1 MMNMQLDPKM
11 LAAMANQEPAKEP
24 YDRFL
29 RMGFIA
35 IALLIGIGLVWG
47 SIAKIKGAVIA
58 PGVVVVEGKPKT
70 LQHLDGGI
78 VGEIFV
84 KDGDDVKEGDV
95 VMQLDPTMLDA
106 NEDLVST
113 RLRETMARV
122 ARLEAERDSKRAIT
136 WPADLV
142 AAKDDPIVASAMI
155 GQEKLFNAR
164 RVAAFGQVDQLQQR
178 IAQFKDQI
186 DGLNSLIESKNNQAS
201 KIREEADAKRTL
213 VEKGWLAKPVIL
225 TLEREEL
232 RLKGDVANHESEIAR
247 LLNSISET
255 DVQILQLRRERQ
267 AEVLTELRQAETE
280 ASDFREQLTTASDQL
295 RRIDVIAPVTGKV
308 HNMTVTTVGGVVA
321 PGQEIMQ
328 IIPADD
334 RLIIEAQV
342 EPADI
347 DQIYPGQKTTVRL
360 SAFNMRTTPEMNGL
374 VIQSSADRII
384 DQVTGMPYYSVKIEI
399 PPTELERLPEN
410 LTLLPGMPAES
421 FMQTDSRSVLSYILK
436 PATDAMNHTF
446 REE

>member
-1 MMNMQLDPKM
+1 MNMQLNPDM
-11 LAAMANQEPAKEP
+11 MAAMSQQKPTKEP

-29 RMGFIA
+29 WMGFIA
-35 IALLIGIGLVWG
+35 IFLLIGIGLVWG
-47 SIAKIKGAVIA
+47 SLAKIKGAVIA

-84 KDGDDVKEGDV
+84 KDGDVVQEGDI
-95 VMQLDPTMLDA
+95 VMQLDPTMLGA
-106 NEDLVST
+106 NEELVNT

-122 ARLEAERDSKRAIT
+122 ARLEAERDSKREIT
-136 WPADLV
+136 WPEDLLG
-142 AAKDDPIVASAMI
+142 AKSNPIVAAAMI
-155 GQEKLFNAR
+155 GQENLFKAR
-164 RVAAFGQVDQLQQR
+164 RVAAYGQVEQLEQR
-178 IAQFKDQI
+178 IAQSKDQI
-186 DGLNSLIESKNNQAS
+186 DGLNSLISSKESQAM
-201 KIREEADAKRTL
+201 KIREEAQAKRTL

-232 RLKGDVANHESEIAR
+232 RLKGDVANHKSEIAR

-267 AEVLTELRQAETE
+267 AEVLTELRQADTE

-295 RRIDVIAPVTGKV
+295 RRIDVIAPVTGTV

-399 PPTELERLPEN
+399 PPSELARLPEN

>member
-1 MMNMQLDPKM
+1 MNMQLDPKM
-11 LAAMANQEPAKEP
+11 LAAMANQKPAKEP

-29 RMGFIA
+29 RMGFVGIF
-35 IALLIGIGLVWG
+35 LLIGIGLVWG
-47 SIAKIKGAVIA
+47 SLATIKGAVIA

-84 KDGDDVKEGDV
+84 KDGDTVQEGDI
-95 VMQLDPTMLDA
+95 VMQLDPTMLGA
-106 NEDLVST
+106 NEDLVNT

-122 ARLEAERDSKRAIT
+122 ARLEAERDSQNKIT
-136 WPADLV
+136 WPDDLI
-142 AAKDDPIVASAMI
+142 ASKNDPMVASAML
-155 GQEKLFNAR
+155 GQENLFNAR
-164 RVAAFGQVDQLQQR
+164 RAAARGQVEQLRQR
-178 IAQFKDQI
+178 IAQFNDQI
-186 DGLNSLIESKNNQAS
+186 DGLNSLISSKDSQAM
-201 KIREEADAKRTL
+201 KIREEAEAKRTL

-247 LLNSISET
+247 LINSISET

-267 AEVLTELRQAETE
+267 SEVLTELRQADTE
-280 ASDFREQLTTASDQL
+280 ASDFNEQLTTASDQL

-334 RLIIEAQV
+334 RLIIEAQID
-342 EPADI
+342 PADI

-374 VIQSSADRII
+374 VMQSSADRII
-384 DQVTGMPYYSVKIEI
+384 DQVTGLPYYSVKIEI
-399 PPTELERLPEN
+399 PPSELARLPEN

-436 PATDAMNHTF
+436 PATDAMDHTF

>member
-1 MMNMQLDPKM
+1 MNMKLDPKM
-11 LAAMANQEPAKEP
+11 LASIVEQKSEKEP

-29 RMGFIA
+29 WMGFIA
-35 IALLIGIGLVWG
+35 IVLLIGVGLIWG
-47 SIAKIKGAVIA
+47 SLAKIKGAVIA

-84 KDGDDVKEGDV
+84 KDGDAVTEGDV
-95 VMQLDPTMLDA
+95 LMQLDPTMLDA
-106 NEDLVST
+106 NEDLIST

-122 ARLEAERDSKRAIT
+122 ARLEAERDSQSFIS
-136 WPADLV
+136 WPAELV
-142 AAKDDPIVASAMI
+142 NAKRDPIVASAML

-164 RVAAFGQVDQLQQR
+164 SVAASGQVDQLQQR

-186 DGLNSLIESKNNQAS
+186 NGLKSLISSKENQAM

-232 RLKGDVANHESEIAR
+232 RLKGDVANHQSEIAR
-247 LLNSISET
+247 LNNSISET

-267 AEVLTELRQAETE
+267 AEVLAELRQAETE
-280 ASDFREQLTTASDQL
+280 ASDFKEQLTTASDQL

-308 HNMTVTTVGGVVA
+308 HNMTVTTVGGVVT

-328 IIPADD
+328 IIPAND
-334 RLIIEAQV
+334 RLI
-342 EPADI
+342 
-347 DQIYPGQKTTVRL
+347 K
-360 SAFNMRTTPEMNGL
+360 
-374 VIQSSADRII
+374 
-384 DQVTGMPYYSVKIEI
+384 
-399 PPTELERLPEN
+399 
-410 LTLLPGMPAES
+410 LT
-421 FMQTDSRSVLSYILK
+421 R
-436 PATDAMNHTF
+436 
-446 REE
+446 

>member
-1 MMNMQLDPKM
+1 MNMQLDPKM
-11 LAAMANQEPAKEP
+11 LAAAAQQKPAKEP

-29 RMGFIA
+29 RMGFIG
-35 IALLIGIGLVWG
+35 IFFLVGIGLVWG
-47 SIAKIKGAVIA
+47 SLAKIKGAVIA
-58 PGVVVVEGKPKT
+58 PGVVVVEGKPKI

-84 KDGDDVKEGDV
+84 KDGDVVKEGDI
-95 VMQLDPTMLDA
+95 VMQLDPTMLGA
-106 NEDLVST
+106 NEDLVNT

-122 ARLEAERDSKRAIT
+122 ARLEAERDSKPLIT
-136 WPADLV
+136 WPDDLIG
-142 AAKDDPIVASAMI
+142 AKDNPIVAAAMQ
-155 GQEKLFNAR
+155 GQERLFNAR
-164 RVAAFGQVDQLQQR
+164 RIAATGQVDQLRQR
-178 IAQFKDQI
+178 VAQFKDQI
-186 DGLNSLIESKNNQAS
+186 DGLNSLISSKNNQAM
-201 KIREEADAKRTL
+201 KIREEAEAKRVL

-232 RLKGDVANHESEIAR
+232 RLQGDVANHQSEIAR
-247 LLNSISET
+247 LRSSISET
-255 DVQILQLRRERQ
+255 DLQILQLRRERQ
-267 AEVLTELRQAETE
+267 SEVLTELRQADTE

-295 RRIDVIAPVTGKV
+295 RRIDVIAPVDGRV

-342 EPADI
+342 DPADI
-347 DQIYPGQKTTVRL
+347 DQVYIGQKTTVRL
-360 SAFNMRTTPEMNGL
+360 SAFNMRRTPEMNAIVL
-374 VIQSSADRII
+374 QSSADRII

-399 PPTELERLPEN
+399 PPSELARLPSH

-421 FMQTDSRSVLSYILK
+421 FMQTESRSVLSYILK
-436 PATDAMNHTF
+436 PATDAMDHTF

>member
-1 MMNMQLDPKM
+1 MNMQLDPKM
-11 LAAMANQEPAKEP
+11 LAAMANQKSEKEP

-29 RMGFIA
+29 MMGFIA
-35 IALLIGIGLVWG
+35 IAFLVGIGLIWG
-47 SIAKIKGAVIA
+47 SLAKIKGAVIA

-84 KDGDDVKEGDV
+84 QDGDSVKEGDV
-95 VMQLDPTMLDA
+95 VMQLDPTMLGA
-106 NEDLVST
+106 NEDLVNT
-113 RLRETMARV
+113 RLREAMARV
-122 ARLEAERDSKRAIT
+122 ARLEAERDGQTSIS
-136 WPADLV
+136 WPDDLI
-142 AAKDDPIVASAMI
+142 ASKDDPIVASAMI
-155 GQEKLFNAR
+155 GQEKLFTAR

-186 DGLNSLIESKNNQAS
+186 SGLESLISSKENQAM
-201 KIREEADAKRTL
+201 KIREEAEAKRVL

-232 RLKGDVANHESEIAR
+232 RLKGDVANHQSEIAR
-247 LLNSISET
+247 LYNSISET

-267 AEVLTELRQAETE
+267 AEVLTELRQVETE
-280 ASDFREQLTTASDQL
+280 VSDFREQLTSASDQL

-308 HNMTVTTVGGVVA
+308 HNMTVTTIGGVVA

-342 EPADI
+342 DPADI
-347 DQIYPGQKTTVRL
+347 DQVYPGQKTTVRL

-374 VIQSSADRII
+374 VIQASADRII
-384 DQVTGMPYYSVKIEI
+384 DQVTGMPYYSVKVEI
-399 PPTELERLPEN
+399 PPEELARLPEN

-421 FMQTDSRSVLSYILK
+421 FMQTDSRTVLSYILK

>member
-1 MMNMQLDPKM
+1 MNMQLDPKM
-11 LAAMANQEPAKEP
+11 LAAMANQKSEKEP

-29 RMGFIA
+29 MMGFIA
-35 IALLIGIGLVWG
+35 IAFLVGIGLIWG
-47 SIAKIKGAVIA
+47 SLAQIKGAVIA

-84 KDGDDVKEGDV
+84 QDGDSVKEGDV
-95 VMQLDPTMLDA
+95 VMQLDPTMLGA
-106 NEDLVST
+106 NEDLVNT
-113 RLRETMARV
+113 RLREAMARV
-122 ARLEAERDSKRAIT
+122 ARLEAERDGQTSIS
-136 WPADLV
+136 WPDDLI
-142 AAKDDPIVASAMI
+142 ASKDDPIVASAMI
-155 GQEKLFNAR
+155 GQEKLFTAR

-186 DGLNSLIESKNNQAS
+186 SGLESLISSKENQAM
-201 KIREEADAKRTL
+201 KIREEAEAKRVL

-232 RLKGDVANHESEIAR
+232 RLKGDVANHQSEIAR
-247 LLNSISET
+247 LYNSISET

-267 AEVLTELRQAETE
+267 AEVLTELRQVETE
-280 ASDFREQLTTASDQL
+280 VSDFREQLTTASDQL

-308 HNMTVTTVGGVVA
+308 HNMTVTTIGGVVA

-342 EPADI
+342 DPADI
-347 DQIYPGQKTTVRL
+347 DQVYPGQKTTVRL

-374 VIQSSADRII
+374 VIQASADRII
-384 DQVTGMPYYSVKIEI
+384 DQVTGMPYYSVKVEI
-399 PPTELERLPEN
+399 PPEELARLPEN

-421 FMQTDSRSVLSYILK
+421 FMQTDSRTVLSYILK

>member
-1 MMNMQLDPKM
+1 MQLDTNM
-11 LAAMANQEPAKEP
+11 LATMAEQKPAKEP
-24 YDRFL
+24 YDKFL
-29 RMGFIA
+29 RMGFIG
-35 IALLIGIGLVWG
+35 IFLLVGIGLVWG
-47 SIAKIKGAVIA
+47 SLAQIKGAVIA

-84 KDGDDVKEGDV
+84 KDGDAVMEGDV
-95 VMQLDPTMLDA
+95 VMRLDPTMLDA
-106 NEDLVST
+106 NEDLVNT

-122 ARLEAERDSKRAIT
+122 ARLEAERDGLDVIV
-136 WPADLV
+136 WPEELTQT
-142 AAKDDPIVASAMI
+142 KDDPIVASAML

-164 RVAAFGQVDQLQQR
+164 RIAALGQVEQLQQR

-186 DGLNSLIESKNNQAS
+186 NGLTSLINSKENQAM

-232 RLKGDVANHESEIAR
+232 RLKGDVANHQSEIAR
-247 LLNSISET
+247 IMNSISET

-267 AEVLTELRQAETE
+267 AEVLAELRQADTE
-280 ASDFREQLTTASDQL
+280 ASDFKEQLTTASDQL
-295 RRIDVIAPVTGKV
+295 RRIDVIAPVSGKV
-308 HNMTVTTVGGVVA
+308 HNMTITTLGGVVT

-342 EPADI
+342 DPADI
-347 DQIYPGQKTTVRL
+347 DQIYAGQKTTVRL

-374 VIQSSADRII
+374 VIQSSPDRII

-399 PPTELERLPEN
+399 PPNELARLPEN

-436 PATDAMNHTF
+436 PATDAMDHTF

>member
-1 MMNMQLDPKM
+1 MSGPLDPKV
-11 LAAMANQEPAKEP
+11 LAAMAGQKPAKEA
-24 YDRFL
+24 YDKFL
-29 RMGFIA
+29 VMGFIA
-35 IALLIGIGLVWG
+35 IALLIGIGLIWG
-47 SIAKIKGAVIA
+47 SLAKVKGAVIA

-78 VGEIFV
+78 VGKIFV
-84 KDGDDVKEGDV
+84 KDGDKVEAGDV

-106 NEDLVST
+106 NEDLVNT

-122 ARLEAERDSKRAIT
+122 ARLEAERDSQDEIS
-136 WPADLV
+136 WPNDLV
-142 AAKDDPIVASAMI
+142 SAKADPIVASAMI

-164 RVAAFGQVDQLQQR
+164 SIAGQGQVEQLNQR
-178 IAQFKDQI
+178 IAQVKDQI
-186 DGLNSLIESKNNQAS
+186 DGLNSLISSKDNQAQ
-201 KIREEADAKRTL
+201 KIREEVDAKRTL

-232 RLKGDVANHESEIAR
+232 RLKGDVANHQSEIAR
-247 LLNSISET
+247 LNNSISET
-255 DVQILQLRRERQ
+255 NVQILQLKRERQ

-280 ASDFREQLTTASDQL
+280 ASDFKEQLTTASDQL

-308 HNMTVTTVGGVVA
+308 HNMTVTTIGGVVS
-321 PGQEIMQ
+321 PGQDIMQ

-347 DQIYPGQKTTVRL
+347 DQIYVGQKTTVRL
-360 SAFNMRTTPEMNGL
+360 SAFNVRSTPEMNGL
-374 VIQSSADRII
+374 VLQASADRII
-384 DQVTGMPYYSVKIEI
+384 DQVTGFPYYSVKIEI
-399 PPTELERLPEN
+399 PTDELARLPKN

-421 FMQTDSRSVLSYILK
+421 FMQTESRSVLSYIMK
-436 PATDAMNHTF
+436 PATDAMDHTF

>member
-1 MMNMQLDPKM
+1 MNMQLNPDM
-11 LAAMANQEPAKEP
+11 MAAMSQQKPAKEP

-29 RMGFIA
+29 WMGFIA
-35 IALLIGIGLVWG
+35 IFLLIGIGLVWG
-47 SIAKIKGAVIA
+47 SLAKIKGAVIA

-84 KDGDDVKEGDV
+84 KDGDVVQEGDI
-95 VMQLDPTMLDA
+95 VMQLDPTMLGA
-106 NEDLVST
+106 NEELVNT

-122 ARLEAERDSKRAIT
+122 ARLEAERDSKREIT
-136 WPADLV
+136 WPEDLLG
-142 AAKDDPIVASAMI
+142 AKSNPIVAAAMI
-155 GQEKLFNAR
+155 GQENLFKAR
-164 RVAAFGQVDQLQQR
+164 RVAAYGQVEQLEQR
-178 IAQFKDQI
+178 IAQSKDQI
-186 DGLNSLIESKNNQAS
+186 DGLNSLIRSKESQTM
-201 KIREEADAKRTL
+201 KIREEAQAKRTL

-232 RLKGDVANHESEIAR
+232 RLKGDVANHKSEIAR

-267 AEVLTELRQAETE
+267 AEVLTELRQADTE

-295 RRIDVIAPVTGKV
+295 RRIDVIAPVTGTV

-399 PPTELERLPEN
+399 PPNELARLPKN

>member
-1 MMNMQLDPKM
+1 MNMQIDPKM
-11 LAAMANQEPAKEP
+11 LAAMADVKSAKEP

-35 IALLIGIGLVWG
+35 IFFLLGIGLVWG
-47 SIAKIKGAVIA
+47 SLAKIKGAVIA
-58 PGVVVVEGKPKT
+58 PGVVVVEGKPKI

-84 KDGDDVKEGDV
+84 KDGDDVTEGDV
-95 VMQLDPTMLDA
+95 VMRLDPTMLGA
-106 NEDLVST
+106 NEDLVYT

-122 ARLEAERDSKRAIT
+122 ARLEAERDSERQIA
-136 WPADLV
+136 WPDDLIN
-142 AAKDDPIVASAMI
+142 AQDNPIVASAML
-155 GQEKLFNAR
+155 GQEKLFRAR
-164 RVAAFGQVDQLQQR
+164 RIAASGQVQQLEQR
-178 IAQFKDQI
+178 IAQFNDQI
-186 DGLNSLIESKNNQAS
+186 DGLNALILSKETQAQ

-232 RLKGDVANHESEIAR
+232 RLKGDVANHQSEIAR

-267 AEVLTELRQAETE
+267 AEVLTELRQADTE

-308 HNMTVTTVGGVVA
+308 HNMTVTTIGGVVA

-342 EPADI
+342 DPADI

-399 PPTELERLPEN
+399 PPNELARLPEN

-436 PATDAMNHTF
+436 PATDAMDHTF

>member
-1 MMNMQLDPKM
+1 MNMQLDPKM
-11 LAAMANQEPAKEP
+11 LAAMANQKPAKEP
-24 YDRFL
+24 YDKFL
-29 RMGFIA
+29 RMGFIG
-35 IALLIGIGLVWG
+35 IFLLVGIGLVWG
-47 SIAKIKGAVIA
+47 SLAKIKGAVIA

-84 KDGDDVKEGDV
+84 KDGDVVQEGEV
-95 VMQLDPTMLDA
+95 VMQLDPTMLGA
-106 NEDLVST
+106 NEDLVNT

-122 ARLEAERDSKRAIT
+122 ARLEAERDSKRTIT
-136 WPADLV
+136 WPEDLV
-142 AAKDDPIVASAMI
+142 ASKSNPIVASAML

-164 RVAAFGQVDQLQQR
+164 RIAASGQVEQLQQR

-186 DGLNSLIESKNNQAS
+186 DGLNSLISSKENQAM

-232 RLKGDVANHESEIAR
+232 RLKGDVANHQSEIAR
-247 LLNSISET
+247 LINSISET

-267 AEVLTELRQAETE
+267 AEVLTELRQADTE

-342 EPADI
+342 DPADI

-399 PPTELERLPEN
+399 PPNELARLPAN

-436 PATDAMNHTF
+436 PATDAMDHTF

>member
-1 MMNMQLDPKM
+1 MNMQIDPKM
-11 LAAMANQEPAKEP
+11 LAAMADVKSAKEP

-35 IALLIGIGLVWG
+35 IFFLLGIGLVWG
-47 SIAKIKGAVIA
+47 SLAKIKGAVIA
-58 PGVVVVEGKPKT
+58 PGVVVVEGKPKI

-84 KDGDDVKEGDV
+84 KDGDDVTEGDV
-95 VMQLDPTMLDA
+95 VMRLDPTMLGA
-106 NEDLVST
+106 NEDLVYT

-122 ARLEAERDSKRAIT
+122 ARLEAERDSERQIA
-136 WPADLV
+136 WPDDLIN
-142 AAKDDPIVASAMI
+142 AQDNPIVASAML
-155 GQEKLFNAR
+155 GQEKLFRAR
-164 RVAAFGQVDQLQQR
+164 RIAASGQVQQLEQR
-178 IAQFKDQI
+178 IAQFNDQI
-186 DGLNSLIESKNNQAS
+186 DGLNALILSKETQAQ

-232 RLKGDVANHESEIAR
+232 RLKGDVANHQSEIAR

-267 AEVLTELRQAETE
+267 AEVLTELRQADTE

-308 HNMTVTTVGGVVA
+308 HNMTVTTIGGVVA

-342 EPADI
+342 DPADI

-374 VIQSSADRII
+374 VLQSSADRII

-399 PPTELERLPEN
+399 PPNELARLPEN

-436 PATDAMNHTF
+436 PATDAMDHTF

>member
-1 MMNMQLDPKM
+1 MNMQLDPKM
-11 LAAMANQEPAKEP
+11 LAAMANQKPAKEP

-29 RMGFIA
+29 MMGFIA
-35 IALLIGIGLVWG
+35 IIFLLGVGLVWG
-47 SIAKIKGAVIA
+47 SLAKIKGAVIA

-84 KDGDDVKEGDV
+84 KDGDTVNEGDI
-95 VMQLDPTMLDA
+95 VMQLDPTMLGA
-106 NEDLVST
+106 NEDLVNT
-113 RLRETMARV
+113 RLREAMARV
-122 ARLEAERDSKRAIT
+122 ARLEAERDGQKAIT

-142 AAKDDPIVASAMI
+142 TAQDDPIVASAMI

-164 RVAAFGQVDQLQQR
+164 RIAAFGQVDQLQQR

-186 DGLNSLIESKNNQAS
+186 DGLNSLISSKDNQAM

-232 RLKGDVANHESEIAR
+232 RLKGDVANHQSEIAR
-247 LLNSISET
+247 LNNSISET

-267 AEVLTELRQAETE
+267 AEVLTELRQVETE

-295 RRIDVIAPVTGKV
+295 RRIDVIAPVMGKV
-308 HNMTVTTVGGVVA
+308 HNMTVTTIGGVVA

-328 IIPADD
+328 IIPAED

-342 EPADI
+342 DPADI
-347 DQIYPGQKTTVRL
+347 DQVYPGQKTTVRL
-360 SAFNMRTTPEMNGL
+360 SAFNMRTTPEMNGI
-374 VIQSSADRII
+374 VFQTSADRII
-384 DQVTGMPYYSVKIEI
+384 DQVTGLPYYSVKVEI
-399 PPTELERLPEN
+399 PPEELSRLPQN

>member
-1 MMNMQLDPKM
+1 MNMQIDPKM
-11 LAAMANQEPAKEP
+11 LAAMANQKPAKEP

-29 RMGFIA
+29 TMGFVA
-35 IALLIGIGLVWG
+35 IFFLIGIGLVWG
-47 SIAKIKGAVIA
+47 SLAKIKGAIIA

-84 KDGDDVKEGDV
+84 KDGDTVKEGDV
-95 VMQLDPTMLDA
+95 VMQLDPTMLGA
-106 NEDLVST
+106 NEDLVNT
-113 RLRETMARV
+113 RLREAMARV
-122 ARLEAERDSKRAIT
+122 ARLEAERDGEESIS
-136 WPADLV
+136 WPADLTT
-142 AAKDDPIVASAMI
+142 AKNDPIVVSAMV
-155 GQEKLFNAR
+155 GQEKLFMAR
-164 RVAAFGQVDQLQQR
+164 RVAALGQVDQLQQR

-186 DGLNSLIESKNNQAS
+186 SGLNSLISSKDNQAM
-201 KIREEADAKRTL
+201 KIREEAEAKRIL

-232 RLKGDVANHESEIAR
+232 RLKGDVANHQSEIAR
-247 LLNSISET
+247 LYNSISET
-255 DVQILQLRRERQ
+255 EVQILQLRRERQ
-267 AEVLTELRQAETE
+267 AEVLTELRQVETE
-280 ASDFREQLTTASDQL
+280 VSDFREQLTTASDQL

-308 HNMTVTTVGGVVA
+308 HNMTVTTIGGVVA

-384 DQVTGMPYYSVKIEI
+384 DQVTGLPYYSVKVEI
-399 PPTELERLPEN
+399 PPEELARLPEN

>member
-1 MMNMQLDPKM
+1 MNMQLDPKM
-11 LAAMANQEPAKEP
+11 LAAMANQESKKEP

-29 RMGFIA
+29 MMGFIA
-35 IALLIGIGLVWG
+35 IALLIGIGLIWG
-47 SIAKIKGAVIA
+47 SFAKIKGAVIA

-84 KDGDDVKEGDV
+84 ADGDAVMKGDI
-95 VMQLDPTMLDA
+95 VMRLDPTMLGA
-106 NEDLVST
+106 NEDLVNT
-113 RLRETMARV
+113 RLREAMARV
-122 ARLEAERDSKRAIT
+122 ARLEAERDGQDGIT
-136 WPADLV
+136 WPDDLIM
-142 AAKDDPIVASAMI
+142 AKDDPIVASAMI

-164 RVAAFGQVDQLQQR
+164 NVAAFGQVDQLQQR
-178 IAQFKDQI
+178 IAQFNDQI
-186 DGLNSLIESKNNQAS
+186 SGLQSLIVSKESQAM
-201 KIREEADAKRTL
+201 KIREEAEAKRVL
-213 VEKGWLAKPVIL
+213 VEKGWLARPVIL
-225 TLEREEL
+225 ALEREEL
-232 RLKGDVANHESEIAR
+232 RLKGDVANHKSEIAR
-247 LLNSISET
+247 LNNSISET

-267 AEVLTELRQAETE
+267 AEVLAELRQIETE
-280 ASDFREQLTTASDQL
+280 VSDFREQLTTASDQL
-295 RRIDVIAPVTGKV
+295 RRIDVVAPVTGKV
-308 HNMTVTTVGGVVA
+308 HKMTVTTIGGVVA

-374 VIQSSADRII
+374 VIQSSPDRII
-384 DQVTGMPYYSVKIEI
+384 DQVTGMPYYSVKVEI
-399 PPTELERLPEN
+399 PPEELARLPEN

-436 PATDAMNHTF
+436 PATDAMSHTF

>member
-1 MMNMQLDPKM
+1 MNMQLDPKM
-11 LAAMANQEPAKEP
+11 LSGLANQKPAKEP

-29 RMGFIA
+29 WMGFIA
-35 IALLIGIGLVWG
+35 IALLIGVGLIWG
-47 SIAKIKGAVIA
+47 SLAKIKGAVIA

-84 KDGDDVKEGDV
+84 KDGDTVNEGDV
-95 VMQLDPTMLDA
+95 VMQLDPTMLGA
-106 NEDLVST
+106 NEDLVNT
-113 RLRETMARV
+113 RLREAMARV
-122 ARLEAERDSKRAIT
+122 ARLEAERDGQNSIK
-136 WPADLV
+136 WPTDLV
-142 AAKDDPIVASAMI
+142 TAQDDPIVASAMI

-164 RVAAFGQVDQLQQR
+164 RVAASGQVDQLQQR

-186 DGLNSLIESKNNQAS
+186 SGLNSLISSKENQAM
-201 KIREEADAKRTL
+201 KIREEAEAKRTL
-213 VEKGWLAKPVIL
+213 VDKGWLAKPVIL

-232 RLKGDVANHESEIAR
+232 RLKGDVANHQSEIAR
-247 LLNSISET
+247 LNNSINET

-267 AEVLTELRQAETE
+267 AEVLTELRQVETE
-280 ASDFREQLTTASDQL
+280 VSDFREQLTTASDQL

-308 HNMTVTTVGGVVA
+308 HNMTVTTIGGVVA

-328 IIPADD
+328 IIPSAD

-342 EPADI
+342 DPADI

-384 DQVTGMPYYSVKIEI
+384 DQVTGMPYYSVKVEI
-399 PPTELERLPEN
+399 PPEELARLPES

-421 FMQTDSRSVLSYILK
+421 FMQTDSRSVLSYVLK

>member
-1 MMNMQLDPKM
+1 MNMQLDPKI
-11 LAAMANQEPAKEP
+11 LAAMANQKPAKEP

-29 RMGFIA
+29 WMGSIA
-35 IALLIGIGLVWG
+35 IALLIGIGLIWG
-47 SIAKIKGAVIA
+47 SLAKIKGAVIA
-58 PGVVVVEGKPKT
+58 PGVIVVEGKPKT

-84 KDGDDVKEGDV
+84 QDGDVVQAGDV

-122 ARLEAERDSKRAIT
+122 ARLEAERDFNDTIT
-136 WPADLV
+136 WPDDLIE
-142 AAKDDPIVASAMI
+142 AKNDPIVVSAML

-164 RVAAFGQVDQLQQR
+164 KIAASGQVEQLKQR
-178 IAQFKDQI
+178 IAQFRDQI
-186 DGLNSLIESKNNQAS
+186 DGLNSLIISKDSQAI
-201 KIREEADAKRTL
+201 KIREEADAKRSL

-232 RLKGDVANHESEIAR
+232 RLKGDVANHKAEIAR
-247 LLNSISET
+247 LVNSISET

-267 AEVLTELRQAETE
+267 AEILTELRQADTE

-295 RRIDVIAPVTGKV
+295 RRIDVIAPVMGKV
-308 HNMTVTTVGGVVA
+308 HNMTVTTIGGVVA

-334 RLIIEAQV
+334 RLIIDAQV
-342 EPADI
+342 DPADI

-360 SAFNMRTTPEMNGL
+360 SAFNLRTTPEMNGI
-374 VIQSSADRII
+374 VMQSSADRII
-384 DQVTGMPYYSVKIEI
+384 DQVTGLPYYSVKIEI
-399 PPTELERLPEN
+399 PKDELARLPEN

-436 PATDAMNHTF
+436 PATDAMSHTF

>member
-1 MMNMQLDPKM
+1 MNMQLDPKM
-11 LAAMANQEPAKEP
+11 LAAMANQKPAKEP

-29 RMGFIA
+29 RMGFIG
-35 IALLIGIGLVWG
+35 IFLLLGIGLVWG
-47 SIAKIKGAVIA
+47 SLAKIKGAVIA

-84 KDGDDVKEGDV
+84 KDGDEVQEGDI
-95 VMQLDPTMLDA
+95 VMQLDPTMLGA
-106 NEDLVST
+106 NEDLVNT

-122 ARLEAERDSKRAIT
+122 ARLEAERDSQKNIT
-136 WPADLV
+136 WPEDLV
-142 AAKDDPIVASAMI
+142 ASKNNPIVASAML

-164 RVAAFGQVDQLQQR
+164 RIAASGQVEQLQQR

-186 DGLNSLIESKNNQAS
+186 SGLESLISSKENQAM

-247 LLNSISET
+247 LINSISET

-267 AEVLTELRQAETE
+267 AEVLTELRQADTE

-295 RRIDVIAPVTGKV
+295 RRIDVIAPVAGKV
-308 HNMTVTTVGGVVA
+308 HNMTVTTVGGVVG

-334 RLIIEAQV
+334 RLIIEAQID
-342 EPADI
+342 PADI

-384 DQVTGMPYYSVKIEI
+384 DQVTGLPYYSVKIEI
-399 PPTELERLPEN
+399 PPNELARLPKN

-436 PATDAMNHTF
+436 PATDAMDHTF

>member
-1 MMNMQLDPKM
+1 MNMQLDPKM
-11 LAAMANQEPAKEP
+11 LAAMANQKPAKEP

-29 RMGFIA
+29 KMGFLA
-35 IALLIGIGLVWG
+35 IVFLIGVGLVWG
-47 SIAKIKGAVIA
+47 SLAKIKGAVIA

-84 KDGDDVKEGDV
+84 KDGDTVTEGDI
-95 VMQLDPTMLDA
+95 VMQLDPTMLGA
-106 NEDLVST
+106 NEDLVNT
-113 RLRETMARV
+113 RLREAMARV
-122 ARLEAERDSKRAIT
+122 ARLEAERDGQRSIT

-142 AAKDDPIVASAMI
+142 TARDDPIVASAMI
-155 GQEKLFNAR
+155 GQEKLFTAR
-164 RVAAFGQVDQLQQR
+164 RVAALGQVDQLQQR

-186 DGLNSLIESKNNQAS
+186 NGLNSLISSKESQAM
-201 KIREEADAKRTL
+201 KIREEAAAKRTL

-232 RLKGDVANHESEIAR
+232 RLKGDVANHQSEIAR
-247 LLNSISET
+247 LNNSISET

-267 AEVLTELRQAETE
+267 AEVLTELRQVETE
-280 ASDFREQLTTASDQL
+280 VSDFREQLTTASDQL

-308 HNMTVTTVGGVVA
+308 HNMTVTTIGGVVA

-342 EPADI
+342 DPADI

-384 DQVTGMPYYSVKIEI
+384 DQVTGLPYYSVKIEI
-399 PPTELERLPEN
+399 PTEELARLPEN

-421 FMQTDSRSVLSYILK
+421 FMQTDSRSVLSYVLK

>member
-1 MMNMQLDPKM
+1 MNMQLDPKM
-11 LAAMANQEPAKEP
+11 LAAMANQKPAKEP

-29 RMGFIA
+29 RMGFIG
-35 IALLIGIGLVWG
+35 IFLLLGIGLVWG
-47 SIAKIKGAVIA
+47 SLAKIKGAVIA

-84 KDGDDVKEGDV
+84 KDGDEVQEGDI
-95 VMQLDPTMLDA
+95 VMQLDPTMLGA
-106 NEDLVST
+106 NEDLVNT

-122 ARLEAERDSKRAIT
+122 ARLEAERDSQKNIT
-136 WPADLV
+136 WPEDLV
-142 AAKDDPIVASAMI
+142 ASKNNPIVASAML

-164 RVAAFGQVDQLQQR
+164 RIAASGQVEQLQQR

-186 DGLNSLIESKNNQAS
+186 SGLESLISSKENQAM

-247 LLNSISET
+247 LINSISET

-267 AEVLTELRQAETE
+267 AEVLTELRQADTE

-295 RRIDVIAPVTGKV
+295 RRIDVIAPVAGKV
-308 HNMTVTTVGGVVA
+308 HNMTVTTVGGVVG

-342 EPADI
+342 DPADI

-384 DQVTGMPYYSVKIEI
+384 DQVTGLPYYSVKIEI
-399 PPTELERLPEN
+399 PPNELARLPKN

-436 PATDAMNHTF
+436 PATDAMDHTF

>member
-1 MMNMQLDPKM
+1 MNMQIDPKM
-11 LAAMANQEPAKEP
+11 LAAMADVKSAKEP

-35 IALLIGIGLVWG
+35 IFFLLGIGLVWG
-47 SIAKIKGAVIA
+47 SLAKIKGAVIA
-58 PGVVVVEGKPKT
+58 PGVVVVEGKPKI

-78 VGEIFV
+78 VGKIFV
-84 KDGDDVKEGDV
+84 KDGDDVTEGDV
-95 VMQLDPTMLDA
+95 VMRLDPTMLGA
-106 NEDLVST
+106 NEDLVYT

-122 ARLEAERDSKRAIT
+122 ARLEAERDSERQIA
-136 WPADLV
+136 WPDDLIN
-142 AAKDDPIVASAMI
+142 AQDNPIVASAML
-155 GQEKLFNAR
+155 GQEKLFRAR
-164 RVAAFGQVDQLQQR
+164 RIAASGQVQQLEQR
-178 IAQFKDQI
+178 IAQFNDQI
-186 DGLNSLIESKNNQAS
+186 DGLNALILSKETQAQ

-232 RLKGDVANHESEIAR
+232 RLKGDVANHQSEIAR

-267 AEVLTELRQAETE
+267 AEVLTELRQADTE

-308 HNMTVTTVGGVVA
+308 HNMTVTTIGGVVA

-342 EPADI
+342 DPADI

-399 PPTELERLPEN
+399 PPNELARLPEN

-436 PATDAMNHTF
+436 PATDAMDHTF

>member
-1 MMNMQLDPKM
+1 MNMQLDPKM
-11 LAAMANQEPAKEP
+11 LAAMANQKPAKEP

-29 RMGFIA
+29 RMGFIG
-35 IALLIGIGLVWG
+35 IFLLLGIGLVWG
-47 SIAKIKGAVIA
+47 SLAKIKGAVIA

-84 KDGDDVKEGDV
+84 KDGDEVQEGDI
-95 VMQLDPTMLDA
+95 VMQLDPTMLGA
-106 NEDLVST
+106 NEDLVNT

-122 ARLEAERDSKRAIT
+122 ARLEAERDSQKNIT
-136 WPADLV
+136 WPEDLV
-142 AAKDDPIVASAMI
+142 ASKNNPIVASAML

-164 RVAAFGQVDQLQQR
+164 RIAASGQVEQLQQR
-178 IAQFKDQI
+178 IAQVKDQI
-186 DGLNSLIESKNNQAS
+186 SGLESLISSKENQAM

-247 LLNSISET
+247 LINSISET

-267 AEVLTELRQAETE
+267 AEVLTELRQADTE

-295 RRIDVIAPVTGKV
+295 RRIDVIAPVAGKV
-308 HNMTVTTVGGVVA
+308 HNMTVTTVGGVVG

-342 EPADI
+342 DPADI

-384 DQVTGMPYYSVKIEI
+384 DQVTGLPYYSVKIEI
-399 PPTELERLPEN
+399 PPNELARLPKN

-436 PATDAMNHTF
+436 PATDAMDHTF

>member
-1 MMNMQLDPKM
+1 MNMQLDPKM
-11 LAAMANQEPAKEP
+11 LAAMTDQKPAKEP
-24 YDRFL
+24 YDKFL
-29 RMGFIA
+29 HMGFIG
-35 IALLIGIGLVWG
+35 IFLLLGIGLVWG
-47 SIAKIKGAVIA
+47 SLAQIKGAVIA

-84 KDGDDVKEGDV
+84 KDGEAVMEGDV
-95 VMQLDPTMLDA
+95 VMRLDPTMLDA
-106 NEDLVST
+106 NEDLVNT

-122 ARLEAERDSKRAIT
+122 ARLEAERDNLSSIN
-136 WPADLV
+136 WPAELLSTR
-142 AAKDDPIVASAMI
+142 DDPMVASAML

-164 RVAAFGQVDQLQQR
+164 RVAASGQVQQLQQR

-186 DGLNSLIESKNNQAS
+186 DGLNSLISSKENQAL

-232 RLKGDVANHESEIAR
+232 RLQGDVANHQSEIAR
-247 LLNSISET
+247 IMNSISET

-267 AEVLTELRQAETE
+267 AEVLTELRQADTE
-280 ASDFREQLTTASDQL
+280 ASDFKEQLTTASDQL
-295 RRIDVIAPVTGKV
+295 RRIDVIAPVSGKV
-308 HNMTVTTVGGVVA
+308 HNMTVTTLGGVVA

-347 DQIYPGQKTTVRL
+347 DQIYAGQKTTVRL

-374 VIQSSADRII
+374 VIQSSPDRII

-399 PPTELERLPEN
+399 PTDELARLPEN

-436 PATDAMNHTF
+436 PATDAMDHTF

>member
-1 MMNMQLDPKM
+1 MNMQLDPKM
-11 LAAMANQEPAKEP
+11 LAAMADQKPAKEP
-24 YDRFL
+24 YDKFL
-29 RMGFIA
+29 RMGFIG
-35 IALLIGIGLVWG
+35 IILLVGIGLVWG
-47 SIAKIKGAVIA
+47 SLAQIKGAVIA

-78 VGEIFV
+78 VGEILV
-84 KDGDDVKEGDV
+84 KDGDTVTEGDV
-95 VMQLDPTMLDA
+95 VMRLDPTMLDA
-106 NEDLVST
+106 NEDLVNT

-122 ARLEAERDSKRAIT
+122 ARLEAERDGLDAIE
-136 WPADLV
+136 WPSELV
-142 AAKDDPIVASAMI
+142 ATRSNPIVGSAML
-155 GQEKLFNAR
+155 GQEKLFTAR
-164 RVAAFGQVDQLQQR
+164 KVAASGQVQQLKQR
-178 IAQFKDQI
+178 IAQSKDQI
-186 DGLNSLIESKNNQAS
+186 DGLNSLISSKENQAM
-201 KIREEADAKRTL
+201 KIREEAAAKRTL

-232 RLKGDVANHESEIAR
+232 RLQGDVANHQSEIAR
-247 LLNSISET
+247 LINAISET
-255 DVQILQLRRERQ
+255 NVQILQLQRERQ
-267 AEVLTELRQAETE
+267 AEVLTELRQADTE
-280 ASDFREQLTTASDQL
+280 ASDFNEQLTTASDQL
-295 RRIDVIAPVTGKV
+295 RRIDVIAPVSGKV

-328 IIPADD
+328 VIPADD

-374 VIQSSADRII
+374 VIQSSPDRII

-399 PPTELERLPEN
+399 PTDELARLPES

-421 FMQTDSRSVLSYILK
+421 FMQTESRSVLSYILK
-436 PATDAMNHTF
+436 PATDAMDHTF

>member
-1 MMNMQLDPKM
+1 MNMQIDPKM
-11 LAAMANQEPAKEP
+11 LAAMADAKSAKEP

-35 IALLIGIGLVWG
+35 IFFLLGIGLVWG
-47 SIAKIKGAVIA
+47 SLAKIKGAVIA
-58 PGVVVVEGKPKT
+58 PGVVVVEGKPKI

-84 KDGDDVKEGDV
+84 KDGDDVTEGDV
-95 VMQLDPTMLDA
+95 VMRLDPTMLGA
-106 NEDLVST
+106 NEDLVYT

-122 ARLEAERDSKRAIT
+122 ARLEAERDSERQIA
-136 WPADLV
+136 WPDDLIN
-142 AAKDDPIVASAMI
+142 AQDNPIVASAML
-155 GQEKLFNAR
+155 GQEKLFRAR
-164 RVAAFGQVDQLQQR
+164 RIAASGQVQQLEQR
-178 IAQFKDQI
+178 IAQFNDQI
-186 DGLNSLIESKNNQAS
+186 DGLNALILSKETQAQ

-232 RLKGDVANHESEIAR
+232 RLKGDVANHQSEIAR

-267 AEVLTELRQAETE
+267 AEVLTELRQADTE

-308 HNMTVTTVGGVVA
+308 HNMTVTTIGGVVA

-342 EPADI
+342 DPADI

-374 VIQSSADRII
+374 VLQSSADRII

-399 PPTELERLPEN
+399 PPNELARLPEN

-436 PATDAMNHTF
+436 PATDAMDHTF

>member
-1 MMNMQLDPKM
+1 MNMQLDPKM
-11 LAAMANQEPAKEP
+11 LAAMANQKPAKEP

-29 RMGFIA
+29 RMGFVA
-35 IALLIGIGLVWG
+35 IFLLIAIGLVWG
-47 SIAKIKGAVIA
+47 SLAKIKGAVIA

-78 VGEIFV
+78 VGEIYV
-84 KDGDDVKEGDV
+84 KDGDVVTEGDI
-95 VMQLDPTMLDA
+95 VMKLDPTMLGA
-106 NEDLVST
+106 NEDLVNT

-122 ARLEAERDSKRAIT
+122 ARLEAERDSERTIN
-136 WPADLV
+136 WPDDLIG
-142 AAKDDPIVASAMI
+142 AKDDPIVASAMI

-164 RVAAFGQVDQLQQR
+164 RVAASGLVEQLEQR

-186 DGLNSLIESKNNQAS
+186 TGLNSLIDSKQNQAM
-201 KIREEADAKRTL
+201 KIREEAEAKRTL

-232 RLKGDVANHESEIAR
+232 RLKGDIANHQSEIAR

-267 AEVLTELRQAETE
+267 AEVLTELRQADTE

-295 RRIDVIAPVTGKV
+295 RRIDVVAPVTGKV

-360 SAFNMRTTPEMNGL
+360 SAFNMRTTPEMNGIVL
-374 VIQSSADRII
+374 ISSADRII

-399 PPTELERLPEN
+399 PPSELARLPEN

-436 PATDAMNHTF
+436 PATDAMDHTF

>member
-1 MMNMQLDPKM
+1 MNMQLDPKM
-11 LAAMANQEPAKEP
+11 LAAMAGQKPAKEP

-29 RMGFIA
+29 MMGFIA
-35 IALLIGIGLVWG
+35 IVFLLGVGLVWG
-47 SIAKIKGAVIA
+47 SLAKIKGAVIA

-84 KDGDDVKEGDV
+84 KDGDTVTEGDI
-95 VMQLDPTMLDA
+95 VMQLDPTMLGA

-113 RLRETMARV
+113 RLREAMARV
-122 ARLEAERDSKRAIT
+122 ARLEAERDGQKAIT
-136 WPADLV
+136 WPVDLV
-142 AAKDDPIVASAMI
+142 NAKDDPIVASAMI

-164 RVAAFGQVDQLQQR
+164 RIAAFGQVDQLQQR

-186 DGLNSLIESKNNQAS
+186 TGLNSLISSKENQAM

-213 VEKGWLAKPVIL
+213 VEKGWLARPVIL

-232 RLKGDVANHESEIAR
+232 RLKGDVANHQSEIAR
-247 LLNSISET
+247 LNNSISET
-255 DVQILQLRRERQ
+255 DVQILQLTRERQ
-267 AEVLTELRQAETE
+267 AEVLTELRQVETE
-280 ASDFREQLTTASDQL
+280 VSDFREQLTTASDQL

-308 HNMTVTTVGGVVA
+308 HNMTVTTIGGVVA

-342 EPADI
+342 DPADI
-347 DQIYPGQKTTVRL
+347 DQVYPGQKTTVRL

-374 VIQSSADRII
+374 VFQTSADRII
-384 DQVTGMPYYSVKIEI
+384 DQVTGMPYYSVKVEI
-399 PPTELERLPEN
+399 PPEELSRLPEN

-421 FMQTDSRSVLSYILK
+421 FMQTESRSVLSYVLK

>member
-1 MMNMQLDPKM
+1 MNMKLDPKM
-11 LAAMANQEPAKEP
+11 LASIVEQKSEKEP

-29 RMGFIA
+29 WMGFIA
-35 IALLIGIGLVWG
+35 IVLLIGVGLIWG
-47 SIAKIKGAVIA
+47 SLAKIKGAVIA

-84 KDGDDVKEGDV
+84 KDGDAVTEGDV
-95 VMQLDPTMLDA
+95 LMQLDPTMLDA
-106 NEDLVST
+106 NEDLIST

-122 ARLEAERDSKRAIT
+122 ARLEAERDSQSFIS
-136 WPADLV
+136 WPAELV
-142 AAKDDPIVASAMI
+142 NAKRDPIVASAML

-164 RVAAFGQVDQLQQR
+164 SVAASGQVDQLQQR

-186 DGLNSLIESKNNQAS
+186 NGLKSLIGSKENQAM

-232 RLKGDVANHESEIAR
+232 RLKGDVANHQSEIAR
-247 LLNSISET
+247 LNNSISET

-280 ASDFREQLTTASDQL
+280 ASDFKEQLTTASDQL

-308 HNMTVTTVGGVVA
+308 HNMTVTTVGGVVT

-328 IIPADD
+328 IIPAND

-342 EPADI
+342 DPVNI
-347 DQIYPGQKTTVRL
+347 DQVYPGQKTTVRL

-374 VIQSSADRII
+374 VIQSSPDRII
-384 DQVTGMPYYSVKIEI
+384 DHVTGLPYYSVKIEI
-399 PPTELERLPEN
+399 PNEELGRLPEN

-436 PATDAMNHTF
+436 PATDAMNHSF

>member
-1 MMNMQLDPKM
+1 
-11 LAAMANQEPAKEP
+11 
-24 YDRFL
+24 
-29 RMGFIA
+29 MGFIA
-35 IALLIGIGLVWG
+35 IVLLIGVGLIWG
-47 SIAKIKGAVIA
+47 SLAKIKGAVIA

-84 KDGDDVKEGDV
+84 KDGDAVTEGDV
-95 VMQLDPTMLDA
+95 LMQLDPTMLDA
-106 NEDLVST
+106 NEDLIST

-122 ARLEAERDSKRAIT
+122 ARLEAERDSQSFIS
-136 WPADLV
+136 WPAELV
-142 AAKDDPIVASAMI
+142 NAKRDPIVASAML

-164 RVAAFGQVDQLQQR
+164 SVAASGQVDQLQQR

-186 DGLNSLIESKNNQAS
+186 NGLKSLISSKENQAM

-232 RLKGDVANHESEIAR
+232 RLKGDVANHQSEIAR
-247 LLNSISET
+247 LNNSISET

-280 ASDFREQLTTASDQL
+280 ASDFKEQLTTASDQL

-308 HNMTVTTVGGVVA
+308 HNMTVTTVGGVVT

-328 IIPADD
+328 IIPAND

-342 EPADI
+342 DPVNI
-347 DQIYPGQKTTVRL
+347 DQVYPGQKTTVRL

-374 VIQSSADRII
+374 VIQSSPDRII
-384 DQVTGMPYYSVKIEI
+384 DHVTGLPYYSVKIEI
-399 PPTELERLPEN
+399 PNEELGRLPEN

-436 PATDAMNHTF
+436 PATDAMNHSF

>member
-1 MMNMQLDPKM
+1 
-11 LAAMANQEPAKEP
+11 P
-24 YDRFL
+24 YDKFL

-35 IALLIGIGLVWG
+35 IFFLIGIGIVWG
-47 SIAKIKGAVIA
+47 SIAQIKGAVIA

-84 KDGDDVKEGDV
+84 KDGDVVQEGDV
-95 VMQLDPTMLDA
+95 LMQLDPTMLGA
-106 NEDLVST
+106 NEELVNT

-122 ARLEAERDSKRAIT
+122 ARLEAERDSKSAIT
-136 WPADLV
+136 WPEDLMK
-142 AAKDDPIVASAMI
+142 AENDPMVASAML
-155 GQEKLFNAR
+155 GQEKLFMAR
-164 RVAAFGQVDQLQQR
+164 RIAASGQVEQLKQR
-178 IAQFKDQI
+178 IAQSKDQI
-186 DGLNSLIESKNNQAS
+186 DGLNSLISSKESQAM
-201 KIREEADAKRTL
+201 KIREEAQAKRTL

-232 RLKGDVANHESEIAR
+232 RLKGDVANHQSEIAR
-247 LLNSISET
+247 LINSISET
-255 DVQILQLRRERQ
+255 NVQILQLQRERQ
-267 AEVLTELRQAETE
+267 AEVLTELRQADTE
-280 ASDFREQLTTASDQL
+280 ASDFKEQLTTASDQL

-374 VIQSSADRII
+374 VIQSSADRLI
-384 DQVTGMPYYSVKIEI
+384 DQVTGLPYYSVKIEI
-399 PPTELERLPEN
+399 PPSELGRLPEN

-421 FMQTDSRSVLSYILK
+421 FMQTDSRSVLSYLLK
-436 PATDAMNHTF
+436 PATDAMDHTF

>member
-1 MMNMQLDPKM
+1 MNMQLDPKM
-11 LAAMANQEPAKEP
+11 LAAMANQKPAKEP

-29 RMGFIA
+29 RMGFIG
-35 IALLIGIGLVWG
+35 IFLLLGIGLVWG
-47 SIAKIKGAVIA
+47 SLAKIKGAVIA

-84 KDGDDVKEGDV
+84 KDGDEVQEGDI
-95 VMQLDPTMLDA
+95 VMQLDPTMLGA
-106 NEDLVST
+106 NEDLVNT

-122 ARLEAERDSKRAIT
+122 ARLEAERDSQKNIT
-136 WPADLV
+136 WPEDLV
-142 AAKDDPIVASAMI
+142 ASKNNPIVASAML

-164 RVAAFGQVDQLQQR
+164 RIAASGQVEQLQQR

-186 DGLNSLIESKNNQAS
+186 SGLESLISSKENQAM
-201 KIREEADAKRTL
+201 KIREEADAKRIL

-247 LLNSISET
+247 LINSISET

-267 AEVLTELRQAETE
+267 AEVLTELRQADTE

-295 RRIDVIAPVTGKV
+295 RRIDVIAPVAGKV
-308 HNMTVTTVGGVVA
+308 HNMTVTTVGGVVG

-334 RLIIEAQV
+334 RLIIEAQID
-342 EPADI
+342 PADI

-360 SAFNMRTTPEMNGL
+360 SAFNMRTKTEMNGL

-384 DQVTGMPYYSVKIEI
+384 DQVTGLPYYSVKIEI
-399 PPTELERLPEN
+399 PPNELARLPKN

-436 PATDAMNHTF
+436 PATDAMDHTF

>member
-1 MMNMQLDPKM
+1 MSMQIDPKM
-11 LAAMANQEPAKEP
+11 LATMANQKPAKEP

-29 RMGFIA
+29 TMGFVA
-35 IALLIGIGLVWG
+35 IFFLIGVGLIWG
-47 SIAKIKGAVIA
+47 SLATIKGAIIA

-78 VGEIFV
+78 VGEIYV
-84 KDGDDVKEGDV
+84 KDGDAVKEGDV
-95 VMQLDPTMLDA
+95 VMRLDPTMLGA
-106 NEDLVST
+106 NEDLVNT
-113 RLRETMARV
+113 RLREAVARV
-122 ARLEAERDSKRAIT
+122 SRLEAERDGRGAIT
-136 WPADLV
+136 WPADLIS
-142 AAKDDPIVASAMI
+142 AKDDPIVVSAMV
-155 GQEKLFNAR
+155 GQDKLFKAR
-164 RVAAFGQVDQLQQR
+164 RIAAFGQVKQLQQR

-186 DGLNSLIESKNNQAS
+186 DGLNSLISSKNNQAM
-201 KIREEADAKRTL
+201 KIREEAEAKRVL

-232 RLKGDVANHESEIAR
+232 RLKGDVANHQSEIAR
-247 LLNSISET
+247 LYNSISET
-255 DVQILQLRRERQ
+255 EVQILQLRRERQ
-267 AEVLTELRQAETE
+267 AEVLTELRQVETE
-280 ASDFREQLTTASDQL
+280 VSDFREQLTTASDQL

-308 HNMTVTTVGGVVA
+308 HNMTVTTIGGVVS

-384 DQVTGMPYYSVKIEI
+384 DQVTGLPYYSVKVEI
-399 PPTELERLPEN
+399 PPEELARLPEN

-436 PATDAMNHTF
+436 PATDAMDHTF